1 MQVENIKS
9 SADFFKEI
17 EKMVKEKNIE
27 YFEAVLL
34 YCEKNDI
41 EVETIAS
48 VVKQNSA
55 LKSKIQIEAENLK
68 MLKKSSARLPI

>member
-9 SADFFKEI
+9 SADFYKEI
-17 EKMVKEKNIE
+17 DKMVKEKNIE

-68 MLKKSSARLPI
+68 MLKKTSARLPI

>member
-1 MQVENIKS
+1 MQVENVKS

>member
-27 YFEAVLL
+27 YFEAVIL

>member
-1 MQVENIKS
+1 MQIENIKS
-9 SADFFKEI
+9 SADFAKEI

-34 YCEKNDI
+34 YCEKHDL
-41 EVETIAS
+41 EVETIAA

>member
-9 SADFFKEI
+9 SADFYKEI
-17 EKMVKEKNIE
+17 DKLVKEKNIE

-68 MLKKSSARLPI
+68 MLKKTSARLPI